1 MTDDQHPST
10 DAPQQTLWSGRF
22 DTAPDPAAF
31 DFGISFGFD
40 RALFEDDVTGSLAW
54 AEALGAAGVL
64 SADDVQAIVAGLRAI
79 LEEGRRSPAFVA
91 GTDED
96 VHSFVERQLVERIG
110 DAGRRLHTGRS
121 RNEQVSLDLRLYLRR
136 RIPLLQRQIAALVS
150 VFADQAEAAGDAVM
164 PSYTHLRRA
173 QPVLVAHF
181 FLAHAAALRR
191 DHARLAAAA
200 GEADA
205 LTLGSG
211 AVAGTS
217 YAVDTARLAR
227 ALGFSRVVANSLDAS
242 SDRDFVAAFL
252 YAVSLAMVHLSRIA
266 EDFIIFTGE
275 EHGFFGLSDASAT
288 GSSMMPQKKNPD
300 PLELV
305 RGKTGRAVG
314 RLTGWLVTMK
324 GLPSGYNKDLQED
337 KEAVFDA
344 EATLSASLR
353 AADAVVARLSLDRER
368 TARAASGLLLATDVA
383 DYLVARGLPFRR
395 AHEVVGAM
403 VRRLLAEGRDFS
415 DLSMEEW
422 RNASD
427 LFGDDAPRAATARAS
442 VEARRTPQSTS
453 PDAVRAALGDC
464 RRWVRQHDA
473 GEPARG

>member
-1 MTDDQHPST
+1 M
-10 DAPQQTLWSGRF
+10 TLWSGRF
-22 DTAPDPAAF
+22 DSDPDPAAF

-54 AEALGAAGVL
+54 ADALAAAGVL
-64 SADDVQAIVAGLRAI
+64 SPEDARAITEGLEAI
-79 LEEGRRSPAFVA
+79 LEEGRQDPSSIA
-91 GTDED
+91 GGDED
-96 VHSFVERQLVERIG
+96 IHSFVERKLVERVG

-121 RNEQVSLDLRLYLRR
+121 RNEQVSLDLRLYVRR
-136 RIPLLQRQIAALVS
+136 RTPALQALV
-150 VFADQAEAAGDAVM
+150 VKLVAAFADQAEQAGAALM

-181 FLAHAAALRR
+181 LLSHASALRR
-191 DHARLAAAA
+191 DYAHLQAASD
-200 GEADA
+200 EADA

-217 YAVDTARLAR
+217 YPVDTTRLAQR
-227 ALGFSRVVANSLDAS
+227 LGFSRVVLNSIDAS

-252 YAVSLAMVHLSRIA
+252 YAVSLTMIHLSRVA
-266 EDFIIFTGE
+266 EDLILFTGE
-275 EHGFFGLSDASAT
+275 EHGFFELSDASAT

-344 EATLSASLR
+344 ERTLSSSLS
-353 AADAVVARLSLDRER
+353 AAHAVVSRLTLNPRR
-368 TARAASGLLLATDVA
+368 TERAASGLLLATDVA
-383 DYLVARGLPFRR
+383 DYLVSRGMPFRR

-415 DLSMEEW
+415 NLTMEEW
-422 RNASD
+422 RQASD
-427 LFGDDAPRAATARAS
+427 MFGEDAPRAATALAS
-442 VEARRTPQSTS
+442 VQARRTPQSTN
-453 PDAVRAALGDC
+453 PTAVAEALADC
-464 RRWVRQHDA
+464 RRWVEKM
-473 GEPARG
+473 GNSARL

>member
-1 MTDDQHPST
+1 V
-10 DAPQQTLWSGRF
+10 TLWSGRF

-54 AEALGAAGVL
+54 ADALGAAGVL
-64 SADDVQAIVAGLRAI
+64 SAEDTASITAALNAI
-79 LEEGRRSPAFVA
+79 LEEGRRNPSWVA
-91 GTDED
+91 GPDED
-96 VHSFVERQLVERIG
+96 VHSFVERQLVDRVG

-136 RIPLLQRQIAALVS
+136 RVPVLQQALVKL
-150 VFADQAEAAGDAVM
+150 VAACADQAEQGVTVVM

-181 FLAHAAALRR
+181 FLSHAAALRR
-191 DHARLAAAA
+191 DFGRLAAAA
-200 GEADA
+200 DEADA

-211 AVAGTS
+211 AIAGTS
-217 YAVDTARLAR
+217 YAIDTERLAR
-227 ALGFSRVVANSLDAS
+227 TLGFSRVVLNSMDAS
-242 SDRDFVAAFL
+242 SDRDFVASFL
-252 YAVSLAMVHLSRIA
+252 YAASVTMVHLSRIA
-266 EDFIIFTGE
+266 EDLIIFTGE
-275 EHGFFGLSDASAT
+275 EHGFFELADASAT

-305 RGKTGRAVG
+305 RGKTGRAIG
-314 RLTGWLVTMK
+314 RLTGWLATMK

-344 EATLSASLR
+344 EATLSASLDATR
-353 AADAVVARLSLDRER
+353 AVVSRLSINEER
-368 TARAASGLLLATDVA
+368 SGRAASGLLLATDVA
-383 DYLVARGLPFRR
+383 DYLVSRGMPFRR

-415 DLSMEEW
+415 SLTMGEW
-422 RNASD
+422 REASD
-427 LFGDDAPRAATARAS
+427 MFGEDAPRAATALAS
-442 VEARRTPQSTS
+442 VQARRTPQSTN
-453 PDAVRAALGDC
+453 PEAVRAALEEC
-464 RRWVRQHDA
+464 RAWVKKRFQV
-473 GEPARG
+473 